1 MEDNV
6 KSRILKFLEY
16 KKLNAS
22 QFSQLIGVS
31 RNYVSSMS
39 KSIQPDKLQS
49 ISVQFPELN
58 IEWLLIGKG
67 EMLRDDGNNNLK
79 NIEDMEKFLE
89 MLRMA
94 MEQNRALISI
104 IENLTHEPFEQ
115 RMVG

>member
-1 MEDNV
+1 MEENI

-39 KSIQPDKLQS
+39 KSIQPDKLHS
-49 ISVQFPELN
+49 ISVHFPELN

-67 EMLRDDGNNNLK
+67 EMLRDNENNNPQ
-79 NIEDMEKFLE
+79 NIEDMEKLLDI
-89 MLRMA
+89 LRMA

-104 IENLTHEPFEQ
+104 IENLT
-115 RMVG
+115 RL